1 VVRLYETE
9 DRSMLRGD
17 AEGLFIKRTLVSV
30 EKHIEN
36 YLLGAQSTNEWVGGS
51 SFPEQSAQ
59 REAFYVPKSHGGA
72 KYVPLMFR
80 LYT

>member
-1 VVRLYETE
+1 MKHRLCTIEETSNGYVVRLYETE

-36 YLLGAQSTNEWVGGS
+36 YFLGAQSTSE
-51 SFPEQSAQ
+51 
-59 REAFYVPKSHGGA
+59 
-72 KYVPLMFR
+72 
-80 LYT
+80 

>member
-36 YLLGAQSTNEWVGGS
+36 YFLGAQSTNE
-51 SFPEQSAQ
+51 
-59 REAFYVPKSHGGA
+59 
-72 KYVPLMFR
+72 
-80 LYT
+80 